1 MHANLVH
8 KLHGLLAAVALLLLS
23 AAPTKAT
30 DNRLESGDTVIHYN
44 ALPTAMLSAEVARG
58 YGITR
63 SANRALL
70 NVSVHRRGEDGSTRA
85 TNALVKAAATNP
97 NGQRQELRP
106 RRVQEGD
113 AIYYLA
119 EARITP
125 QDTLLF
131 ELDIT
136 PDGTAQPIRA
146 QFQQEFF
153 PED

>member
-8 KLHGLLAAVALLLLS
+8 KLQGLLASVALLLLS

>member
-1 MHANLVH
+1 MFTHATRTLS
-8 KLHGLLAAVALLLLS
+8 GLLSVIALLLPAMTAS
-23 AAPTKAT
+23 AA
-30 DNRLESGDTVIHYN
+30 DNSLQSGDYVIYYN
-44 ALPTAMLSAEVARG
+44 ALPTTQLTPEVARG

-70 NVSVHRRGEDGSTRA
+70 NVSVHRRGEVERTTA
-85 TNALVKAAATNP
+85 INAQVKAAATNP
-97 NGQRQELRP
+97 NGQRQELRT

-125 QDTLLF
+125 KDTLLF

-136 PDGTAQPIRA
+136 PDGAPQAIHA

-153 PED
+153 PEP

>member
-1 MHANLVH
+1 MPAQITRMLCV
-8 KLHGLLAAVALLLLS
+8 LLAGLALLLPAMPL
-23 AAPTKAT
+23 AAA
-30 DNRLESGDTVIHYN
+30 DNLLESGDIVIHYN
-44 ALPTAMLSAEVARG
+44 ALPTTRLSPEVARG

-70 NVSVHRRGEDGSTRA
+70 NVSVQQRREDRSTSA
-85 TNALVKAAATNP
+85 VNALVNAAATNP

-106 RRVQEGD
+106 RRVQDGD

-125 QDTLLF
+125 KDVLLF
-131 ELDIT
+131 ELAVT
-136 PDGTAQPIRA
+136 PDGAAQPIRV

-153 PED
+153 PEE